1 MSQRSKFVIQPFKHN
16 QQMDEDYAN
25 RTWQTLHDA
34 ISEIHKQNASG
45 LSFEE
50 LYRNAYNMVLHKF
63 GDKLYQGL
71 SDTITSHL
79 KTVAEQVASVSMR
92 YAVSASRVPVASAR
106 APFESAAFWSASAFS
121 CALVSRAV
129 WAVSGISGGLGCGR
143 W

>member
-79 KTVAEQVASVSMR
+79 KTVAEQVASANDAEFLTELKDQWDKHKISSIMIR
-92 YAVSASRVPVASAR
+92 DILMYMARGVSASATRAR
-106 APFESAAFWSASAFS
+106 P
-121 CALVSRAV
+121 R
-129 WAVSGISGGLGCGR
+129 
-143 W
+143 